1 MAGLVPANAAPQGAA
16 PPPGQRSI
24 LEPLTSGSGS
34 MGDRA
39 RAFVGQP
46 MVRKALPW
54 FVGMAGLGI
63 AALLWATL
71 APGPQ
76 RVLYSSLDDAS
87 RAAVVASLEQAG
99 IGYQIDNNTGTL
111 TVSEGDLYRARML
124 VASDGAVA
132 APETGSDM
140 LANLPL
146 GASRTLEGD
155 RLRAAQEREL
165 MLTIQEI
172 DGVESV
178 RVHVAKAERSVFVR
192 EDVAPS
198 ASIMVRMARGRQ
210 LADSQVAAIVNLVA
224 GSVPGLSIDAVRVVD
239 QHGKLLTDRGSSGAN
254 SERLDLQS
262 QMEAKLT
269 AQVDQL
275 LSPMIGAQAFS
286 SQVQVELDMNEV
298 TSARESYDKDG
309 AVRRETTQET
319 QMPQTPA
326 GGIPGATANQP
337 PADPQLREGAPQD
350 TPPAQAQ
357 AQGPADV
364 SASRTYELGREVS
377 VSNLTPGALKHVSV
391 AVAIDQNA
399 LENASAADIQK
410 IEDLVSAAVGARE
423 ERGDTVT
430 VVTRPF
436 TEVVAEEPPFYE
448 TGWFAMVVRNGVA
461 LIAVLLVLIFVVR
474 PLMKMARGKGGKP
487 VAADPSGEGEGAA
500 QIMPP
505 EGGYDREGLDAQ
517 IELAQRIAREQPQD
531 AVLALR
537 RMLAEPVPG
546 QMAEGTAR

>member
-1 MAGLVPANAAPQGAA
+1 MAGLVPANNAPQGAP
-16 PPPGQRSI
+16 PPPGRGSI
-24 LEPLTSGSGS
+24 LEPLTSGSGG

-46 MVRKALPW
+46 LVRKVLPW
-54 FVGMAGLGI
+54 FVGMAGLGV

-87 RAAVVASLEQAG
+87 RAAVVASLDQAG

-140 LANLPL
+140 LENLPL

-172 DGVESV
+172 EGVESV

-275 LSPMIGAQAFS
+275 LAPMIGAQAFS

-319 QMPQTPA
+319 QMPQTQA

-337 PADPQLREGAPQD
+337 PADPQLRDGAPED
-350 TPPAQAQ
+350 TPPAEAQ
-357 AQGPADV
+357 QGPADV

-399 LENASAADIQK
+399 LENTSAADIQK

-423 ERGDTVT
+423 ERGDIVT
-430 VVTRPF
+430 VVMRPF

-448 TGWFAMVVRNGVA
+448 TGWFAMMVRNGVA

-474 PLMKMARGKGGKP
+474 PLMKMARGKAGK
-487 VAADPSGEGEGAA
+487 AEADALPGADGESAVR
-500 QIMPP
+500 IMPP
-505 EGGYDREGLDAQ
+505 ESGYDREDLDAQ
-517 IELAQRIAREQPQD
+517 IELAQRFAREQPQD

-546 QMAEGTAR
+546 QMAEGAAR

>member
-1 MAGLVPANAAPQGAA
+1 MAGLVPANAPQGT
-16 PPPGQRSI
+16 PPPSRGSI
-24 LEPLTSGSGS
+24 LEPLTSGTGT
-34 MGDRA
+34 MGERA
-39 RAFVGQP
+39 RAFAGQP
-46 MVRKALPW
+46 LVRKVLPW

-63 AALLWATL
+63 AALVWASL

-87 RAAVVASLEQAG
+87 RASVVASLDQAG
-99 IGYQIDNNTGTL
+99 IGYRINNNTGAL
-111 TVSEGDLYRARML
+111 TVSENDLYRARML

-140 LANLPL
+140 IENLPL

-178 RVHVAKAERSVFVR
+178 RVHIAKAERSVFVR

-224 GSVPGLSIDAVRVVD
+224 GSVPGLSVDAVRVVD
-239 QHGKLLTDRGSSGAN
+239 QHGTLLTDKSHGAN
-254 SERLDLQS
+254 SERLDLQT

-275 LSPMIGAQAFS
+275 LSPMIGADAFS

-309 AVRRETTQET
+309 AVRRETTQ
-319 QMPQTPA
+319 QSQSAQAPA
-326 GGIPGATANQP
+326 GGIPGATTNMP
-337 PADPQLREGAPQD
+337 PADPQLADRAPQD
-350 TPPAQAQ
+350 TPPAQGAQ
-357 AQGPADV
+357 AMGDS

-399 LENASAADIQK
+399 LANASAADVKK
-410 IEDLVSAAVGARE
+410 IEDLVAAAVGARE
-423 ERGDTVT
+423 ERGDIVT

-436 TEVVAEEPPFYE
+436 TEAVVDKPPFYE
-448 TGWFAMVVRNGVA
+448 TAWFAMVVRNGVA
-461 LIAVLLVLIFVVR
+461 LLAVLLVLLLAVR
-474 PLMKMARGKGGKP
+474 PALKMVRNKTGRAAEDDGDAQ
-487 VAADPSGEGEGAA
+487 AADGAP
-500 QIMPP
+500 QILPP
-505 EGGYDREGLDAQ
+505 NGQYDREDLDAQ
-517 IELAQRIAREQPQD
+517 IELAQRIAREQPAD
-531 AVLALR
+531 AVMALR
-537 RMLAEPVPG
+537 RMLAEPAPAPAPV
-546 QMAEGTAR
+546 AEGTAR

>member
-1 MAGLVPANAAPQGAA
+1 MAGLVPAGAPNGAGSS
-16 PPPGQRSI
+16 PPPGQNNV
-24 LEPLTSGSGS
+24 LEPLMSGEGN
-34 MGDRA
+34 MGQRA
-39 RAFVGQP
+39 RAFVAQP
-46 MVRKALPW
+46 LVRRALPW
-54 FVGMAGLGI
+54 FIGLAGVGV
-63 AALLWATL
+63 AALLWSTL

-76 RVLYSSLDDAS
+76 RVLYSSLDDTS
-87 RAAVVASLEQAG
+87 RAAVVATLDQAG
-99 IGYQIDNNTGTL
+99 IDYQINNNTGAL
-111 TVSEGDLYRARML
+111 SVSESDLYRARMM
-124 VASDGAVA
+124 VAADGAIA
-132 APETGSDM
+132 APETGSEM
-140 LANLPL
+140 LDSLPL

-165 MLTIQEI
+165 MLTIKEI

-178 RVHVAKAERSVFVR
+178 RVHIAKAERSVFVR
-192 EDVAPS
+192 DDVAPS
-198 ASIMVRMARGRQ
+198 ASIMVRMAPGRQ
-210 LADSQVAAIVNLVA
+210 LADSQVAAIVNLVS
-224 GSVPGLSIDAVRVVD
+224 GSVPGLSVDAVRVVD
-239 QHGKLLTDRGSSGAN
+239 QHGKLLTDKGTGDTN
-254 SERLDLQS
+254 ERLDLQS

-275 LSPMIGAQAFS
+275 LSPVIGATAFS

-298 TSARESYDKDG
+298 TQARESYDKDG
-309 AVRRETTQET
+309 VVRRESTQ
-319 QMPQTPA
+319 QTSSSQA
-326 GGIPGATANQP
+326 AATGIPGATANTP
-337 PADPQLREGAPQD
+337 PADAELADRAPQD
-350 TPPAQAQ
+350 TPPADGAQ
-357 AQGPADV
+357 TTGDS
-364 SASRTYELGREVS
+364 SATRTYELGREVS

-399 LENASAADIQK
+399 LENASAADLQK

-436 TEVVAEEPPFYE
+436 TEVVAEELPFYE
-448 TGWFAMVVRNGVA
+448 TGWFAMMVRNGVA

-474 PLMKMARGKGGKP
+474 PLMKMARGK
-487 VAADPSGEGEGAA
+487 AAKAGAANASQQGEGAA

-505 EGGYDREGLDAQ
+505 EAKYDREGLDEQ

-546 QMAEGTAR
+546 QMAEGSAR